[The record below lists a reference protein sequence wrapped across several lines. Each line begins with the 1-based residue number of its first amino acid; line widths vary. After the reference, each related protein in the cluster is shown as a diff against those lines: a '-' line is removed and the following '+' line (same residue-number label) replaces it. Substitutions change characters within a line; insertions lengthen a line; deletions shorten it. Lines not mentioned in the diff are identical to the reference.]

1 MRNALLNS
9 LKWFENSGV
18 MLPAD
23 GLWGVAERV
32 AVISGNS
39 AIEEMKREF
48 HAWTIHDG
56 YCIIEQRRA
65 DCNFETAYL
74 YLLAFEVFGDK
85 KYYDIAVNIL
95 DFLYF
100 RSGLLNRSQ
109 KEYQPGS
116 WNWSHIKREN
126 CVFFDDEAWCVFFQ
140 LVIGETYPELETR
153 YDMRHWALILADS
166 LHAGAQKVMLEKFL
180 TPDGHWVDYS
190 KHWLGSLDLPHW
202 GSLTCMALAK
212 ADKAANRKPAAFIRQ
227 YYDYLAPVAENFNP
241 SEMAYA
247 TLGATAA
254 YRYSQDPFF
263 LEMAVKFGKL
273 LTEKMQ
279 ENGNLPAEHYEAPT
293 GAHLVDTIYTAEHP
307 INPLL
312 MEKITHGHNHSKAHF
327 KLSTGAYPTL
337 QKVPQSL
344 FIGACRPLGMSTIG
358 VAYGPIVYYRHITYQ
373 HRQSFVKTTLRIVDK
388 IAPYYGLLITEACT
402 WHPLKGT
409 YYLYSIVA
417 SMAHTIGH
425 NHFAPLSR
433 KLLGNKFHLGRVKPQ
448 YQPSR

>member
-293 GAHLVDTIYTAEHP
+293 GPHLVDTIYTA
-307 INPLL
+307 NWSLL
-312 MEKITHGHNHSKAHF
+312 A
-327 KLSTGAYPTL
+327 L
-337 QKVPQSL
+337 QSL
-344 FIGACRPLGMSTIG
+344 GAIAPT
-358 VAYGPIVYYRHITYQ
+358 
-373 HRQSFVKTTLRIVDK
+373 F
-388 IAPYYGLLITEACT
+388 APYYEKIKALI
-402 WHPLKGT
+402 L
-409 YYLYSIVA
+409 SIQDDSDEPQFSGCWRGMFDLNANSWGGGDRFEGGAGSIYTGWTNAPIA
-417 SMAHTIGH
+417 SVIAMDI
-425 NHFAPLSR
+425 
-433 KLLGNKFHLGRVKPQ
+433 LGKDLFVR
-448 YQPSR
+448 

>member
-1 MRNALLNS
+1 MKNALLKS
-9 LKWFENSGV
+9 LNWFENSGV

-23 GLWGVAERV
+23 GMWGVAERV
-32 AVISGNS
+32 AVISGNT

-74 YLLAFEVFGDK
+74 YLLAYEVFGEK
-85 KYYDIAVNIL
+85 KYYDVAVNIL

-140 LVIGETYPELETR
+140 LEIGERYPELEKR
-153 YDMRHWALILADS
+153 YDMKSWALLLADS

-202 GSLTCMALAK
+202 GSLTCMALAR
-212 ADKAANRKPAAFIRQ
+212 ADKAAGREQSAFIRQ
-227 YYDYLAPVAENFNP
+227 YYEYLEPIAEKFNP
-241 SEMAYA
+241 SEKAYA
-247 TLGATAA
+247 CLGACAA
-254 YRYSQDPFF
+254 YRYTHDAFY

-293 GAHLVDTIYTAEHP
+293 GPHLVDTIYTA
-307 INPLL
+307 NWTLL
-312 MEKITHGHNHSKAHF
+312 ALQSLKSFATAFVPHYEKIK
-327 KLSTGAYPTL
+327 KLILQIQDDSEEKQFAGCWRGMFDLNANSWGGGDRFEGGAGSIYTGWTNA
-337 QKVPQSL
+337 
-344 FIGACRPLGMSTIG
+344 
-358 VAYGPIVYYRHITYQ
+358 PIASV
-373 HRQSFVKTTLRIVDK
+373 
-388 IAPYYGLLITEACT
+388 IAMDI
-402 WHPLKGT
+402 
-409 YYLYSIVA
+409 
-417 SMAHTIGH
+417 
-425 NHFAPLSR
+425 
-433 KLLGNKFHLGRVKPQ
+433 LGRDIFGK
-448 YQPSR
+448 